1 MSDLCFTPN
10 YDCFM
15 QEEADGEAQGLQRQL
30 AQMQEVQGQLKST
43 AEALQGRT
51 ELQEQQIEVLR
62 MEVVAKDEANALQQ
76 ALSHSSA
83 ASEVGCYFTPLPPLQ
98 G

>member
-1 MSDLCFTPN
+1 
-10 YDCFM
+10 
-15 QEEADGEAQGLQRQL
+15 
-30 AQMQEVQGQLKST
+30 MQEVQGQLKST
-43 AEALQGRT
+43 AEALQGRA

-62 MEVVAKDEANALQQ
+62 MEVVAKDKANALQQ

-83 ASEVGCYFTPLPPLQ
+83 ASEVGCYCTPLLLLQ